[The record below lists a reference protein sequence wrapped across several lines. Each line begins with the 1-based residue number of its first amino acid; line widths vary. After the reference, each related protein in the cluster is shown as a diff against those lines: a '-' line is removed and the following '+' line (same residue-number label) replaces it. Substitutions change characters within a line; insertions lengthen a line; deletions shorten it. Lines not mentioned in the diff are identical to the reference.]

1 MVVGVAGTECIPL
14 AIPGESAVVPLAP
27 GEGEGVL
34 DTFADGLREL
44 VALGRPVPFKNVKP
58 RVAVRLFERA
68 EG

>member
-1 MVVGVAGTECIPL
+1 M
-14 AIPGESAVVPLAP
+14 VPLAP